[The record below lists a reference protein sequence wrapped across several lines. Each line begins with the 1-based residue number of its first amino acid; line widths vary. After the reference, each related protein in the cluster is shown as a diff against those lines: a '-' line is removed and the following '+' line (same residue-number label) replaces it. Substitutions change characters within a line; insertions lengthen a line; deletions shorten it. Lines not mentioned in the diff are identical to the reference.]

1 MPRDDTG
8 ERDRDSVLATALGTL
23 RDDLPAVPTGLV
35 DDILSYV
42 FEGGIELPA
51 DRRHRLWWFVTAGI
65 VAALVGGVATG
76 VLVRWRRGKLAA
88 DLARLGLATRS

>member
-1 MPRDDTG
+1 MPRDEAAD
-8 ERDRDSVLATALGTL
+8 RDRDSLLATAFGTL

-65 VAALVGGVATG
+65 VAAVVGGVATG
-76 VLVRWRRGKLAA
+76 ILVRWRQGKLAA
-88 DLARLGLATRS
+88 DLARIGLATRS